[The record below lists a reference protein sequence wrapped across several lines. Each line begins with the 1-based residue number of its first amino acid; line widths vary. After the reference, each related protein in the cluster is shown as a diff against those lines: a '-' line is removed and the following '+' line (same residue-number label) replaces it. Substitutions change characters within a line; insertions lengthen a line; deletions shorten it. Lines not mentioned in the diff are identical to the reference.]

1 MLHICLWLGVDGVG
15 GMKHHVRG
23 RVVPVLSMGSA
34 SDRYIGGAA
43 SVHRRCRSAPMHRR
57 YNQLNISGQL
67 GCSLSP

>member
-1 MLHICLWLGVDGVG
+1 MFVVGRGWGWRNEAPRAWTCCAGFVDA
-15 GMKHHVRG
+15 
-23 RVVPVLSMGSA
+23 MGSA

-57 YNQLNISGQL
+57 YNQLDISGQL